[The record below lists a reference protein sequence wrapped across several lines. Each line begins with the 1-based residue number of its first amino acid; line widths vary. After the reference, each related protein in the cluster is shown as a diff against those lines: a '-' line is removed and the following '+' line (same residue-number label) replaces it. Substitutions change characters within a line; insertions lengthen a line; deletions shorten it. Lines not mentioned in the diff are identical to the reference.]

1 MTAEVANPWA
11 MDSLAAILNT
21 QAGLVS
27 MTQLWDVGMTRAQVR
42 ANLDAGRW
50 LKRSHLVIST
60 FTGELTREQMQWLGV
75 LHGGPGALIGGLSAL
90 EVHGLRSWERPVV
103 TVLVPN
109 YRRPK
114 PLPGLALYRCRPL
127 VLAAANRRLPLQRI
141 EPAALWFASTE
152 PRLRTAHGL
161 LAAVVQQRLST
172 PERLTDWTERMAPMK
187 GADEIRR
194 VLTEFAGGAQSMAEV
209 DVGKFCKEFGFVLP
223 TRQRN
228 ALRHLDS
235 VLDPNRHWQ
244 DQVEAAMTAYL
255 GVLAENPIML
265 RALFIDIL
273 GLGAQ
278 GLAARRRVNE
288 AIADFLLGVVNPA
301 RDNAV
306 MTSSMAMAVVG
317 GINELVLQLIEQDQV
332 HEIQSITHTTSALIR
347 AVVGTERPRG
357 SGGG

>member
-1 MTAEVANPWA
+1 MHEPETAPTPTAEGAHRRRLFEGMARAVAQQGWVDCTIA
-11 MDSLAAILNT
+11 DIVRE
-21 QAGLVS
+21 AGVSKRTFYEHFQTKNDCLV
-27 MTQLWDVGMTRAQVR
+27 
-42 ANLDAGRW
+42 
-50 LKRSHLVIST
+50 
-60 FTGELTREQMQWLGV
+60 
-75 LHGGPGALIGGLSAL
+75 
-90 EVHGLRSWERPVV
+90 
-103 TVLVPN
+103 
-109 YRRPK
+109 
-114 PLPGLALYRCRPL
+114 ALY
-127 VLAAANRRLPLQRI
+127 
-141 EPAALWFASTE
+141 ESAS
-152 PRLRTAHGL
+152 
-161 LAAVVQQRLST
+161 
-172 PERLTDWTERMAPMK
+172 
-187 GADEIRR
+187 
-194 VLTEFAGGAQSMAEV
+194 
-209 DVGKFCKEFGFVLP
+209 
-223 TRQRN
+223 RN

-301 RDNAV
+301 RDSAV

-317 GINELVLQLIEQDQV
+317 GINELVLQLIEQDQI

>member
-1 MTAEVANPWA
+1 MHEPETAPTPTAEGAHRRRLFEGMARAVAQQGWVDCTIA
-11 MDSLAAILNT
+11 DIVRE
-21 QAGLVS
+21 AGVSKRTFYEHFQTKNDCLV
-27 MTQLWDVGMTRAQVR
+27 
-42 ANLDAGRW
+42 
-50 LKRSHLVIST
+50 
-60 FTGELTREQMQWLGV
+60 
-75 LHGGPGALIGGLSAL
+75 
-90 EVHGLRSWERPVV
+90 
-103 TVLVPN
+103 
-109 YRRPK
+109 
-114 PLPGLALYRCRPL
+114 ALY
-127 VLAAANRRLPLQRI
+127 
-141 EPAALWFASTE
+141 ESAS
-152 PRLRTAHGL
+152 
-161 LAAVVQQRLST
+161 
-172 PERLTDWTERMAPMK
+172 
-187 GADEIRR
+187 
-194 VLTEFAGGAQSMAEV
+194 
-209 DVGKFCKEFGFVLP
+209 
-223 TRQRN
+223 RN

-317 GINELVLQLIEQDQV
+317 GINELVLQLIEQDQI

-347 AVVGTERPRG
+347 AVVGTERSKV

>member
-1 MTAEVANPWA
+1 MQELQTDTASVNEGTHRRRLFEGMARAVAQQGWVDCTIA
-11 MDSLAAILNT
+11 DIVRE
-21 QAGLVS
+21 AGVSKRTFYEHFQTKNDCLV
-27 MTQLWDVGMTRAQVR
+27 
-42 ANLDAGRW
+42 
-50 LKRSHLVIST
+50 
-60 FTGELTREQMQWLGV
+60 
-75 LHGGPGALIGGLSAL
+75 
-90 EVHGLRSWERPVV
+90 
-103 TVLVPN
+103 
-109 YRRPK
+109 
-114 PLPGLALYRCRPL
+114 ALY
-127 VLAAANRRLPLQRI
+127 
-141 EPAALWFASTE
+141 ESAS
-152 PRLRTAHGL
+152 
-161 LAAVVQQRLST
+161 
-172 PERLTDWTERMAPMK
+172 
-187 GADEIRR
+187 
-194 VLTEFAGGAQSMAEV
+194 
-209 DVGKFCKEFGFVLP
+209 
-223 TRQRN
+223 RN

-235 VLDPNRHWQ
+235 VLDPTRHWQ

-317 GINELVLQLIEQDQV
+317 GINELVLQLIEQDQI

-347 AVVGTERPRG
+347 AVVGTERPRV

>member
-1 MTAEVANPWA
+1 MQELQTDTASVNEGTHRRRLFEGMARA
-11 MDSLAAILNT
+11 LAQQGWVDCTIADIVRE
-21 QAGLVS
+21 AGVSKRTFYEHFQTKNDCLV
-27 MTQLWDVGMTRAQVR
+27 
-42 ANLDAGRW
+42 
-50 LKRSHLVIST
+50 
-60 FTGELTREQMQWLGV
+60 
-75 LHGGPGALIGGLSAL
+75 
-90 EVHGLRSWERPVV
+90 
-103 TVLVPN
+103 
-109 YRRPK
+109 
-114 PLPGLALYRCRPL
+114 ALY
-127 VLAAANRRLPLQRI
+127 
-141 EPAALWFASTE
+141 ESAS
-152 PRLRTAHGL
+152 
-161 LAAVVQQRLST
+161 
-172 PERLTDWTERMAPMK
+172 
-187 GADEIRR
+187 
-194 VLTEFAGGAQSMAEV
+194 
-209 DVGKFCKEFGFVLP
+209 
-223 TRQRN
+223 RN

-317 GINELVLQLIEQDQV
+317 GINELVLQLIEQDQI

>member
-1 MTAEVANPWA
+1 MQELQTDTASVNEGTHRRRLFEGMARA
-11 MDSLAAILNT
+11 LAQQGWVDCTIADIVRE
-21 QAGLVS
+21 AGVSKRTFYEHFQTKNDCLV
-27 MTQLWDVGMTRAQVR
+27 
-42 ANLDAGRW
+42 
-50 LKRSHLVIST
+50 
-60 FTGELTREQMQWLGV
+60 
-75 LHGGPGALIGGLSAL
+75 
-90 EVHGLRSWERPVV
+90 
-103 TVLVPN
+103 
-109 YRRPK
+109 
-114 PLPGLALYRCRPL
+114 ALY
-127 VLAAANRRLPLQRI
+127 
-141 EPAALWFASTE
+141 ESAS
-152 PRLRTAHGL
+152 
-161 LAAVVQQRLST
+161 
-172 PERLTDWTERMAPMK
+172 
-187 GADEIRR
+187 
-194 VLTEFAGGAQSMAEV
+194 
-209 DVGKFCKEFGFVLP
+209 
-223 TRQRN
+223 RN

-317 GINELVLQLIEQDQV
+317 GINELVLQLIEQDQI

-347 AVVGTERPRG
+347 AVVGTERSKV

>member
-1 MTAEVANPWA
+1 MHEPETAPTPTAEGAHRRRLFEGMARAVAQQGWVDCTIADIVREASVSKRTFYEHFQTKN
-11 MDSLAAILNT
+11 DC
-21 QAGLVS
+21 LV
-27 MTQLWDVGMTRAQVR
+27 
-42 ANLDAGRW
+42 
-50 LKRSHLVIST
+50 
-60 FTGELTREQMQWLGV
+60 
-75 LHGGPGALIGGLSAL
+75 
-90 EVHGLRSWERPVV
+90 
-103 TVLVPN
+103 
-109 YRRPK
+109 
-114 PLPGLALYRCRPL
+114 ALY
-127 VLAAANRRLPLQRI
+127 
-141 EPAALWFASTE
+141 ESAS
-152 PRLRTAHGL
+152 
-161 LAAVVQQRLST
+161 
-172 PERLTDWTERMAPMK
+172 
-187 GADEIRR
+187 
-194 VLTEFAGGAQSMAEV
+194 
-209 DVGKFCKEFGFVLP
+209 
-223 TRQRN
+223 RN

-301 RDNAV
+301 RDSAV

-317 GINELVLQLIEQDQV
+317 GINELVLQLIEQDQI

>member
-1 MTAEVANPWA
+1 MQELQTDTASVNEGTHRRRLFEGMARA
-11 MDSLAAILNT
+11 LAQQGWVDCTIADIVRE
-21 QAGLVS
+21 AGVSKRTFYEHFQTKNDCLV
-27 MTQLWDVGMTRAQVR
+27 
-42 ANLDAGRW
+42 
-50 LKRSHLVIST
+50 
-60 FTGELTREQMQWLGV
+60 
-75 LHGGPGALIGGLSAL
+75 
-90 EVHGLRSWERPVV
+90 
-103 TVLVPN
+103 
-109 YRRPK
+109 
-114 PLPGLALYRCRPL
+114 ALY
-127 VLAAANRRLPLQRI
+127 
-141 EPAALWFASTE
+141 ESAS
-152 PRLRTAHGL
+152 
-161 LAAVVQQRLST
+161 
-172 PERLTDWTERMAPMK
+172 
-187 GADEIRR
+187 
-194 VLTEFAGGAQSMAEV
+194 
-209 DVGKFCKEFGFVLP
+209 
-223 TRQRN
+223 RN

-301 RDNAV
+301 RDSAV

-317 GINELVLQLIEQDQV
+317 GINELVLQLIEQDQI

>member
-1 MTAEVANPWA
+1 MHEPETAPTPTAEGAHRRRLFEGMARAVAQQGWVDCTIA
-11 MDSLAAILNT
+11 DIVRE
-21 QAGLVS
+21 AGVSKRTFYEHFQTKNDCLV
-27 MTQLWDVGMTRAQVR
+27 
-42 ANLDAGRW
+42 
-50 LKRSHLVIST
+50 
-60 FTGELTREQMQWLGV
+60 
-75 LHGGPGALIGGLSAL
+75 
-90 EVHGLRSWERPVV
+90 
-103 TVLVPN
+103 
-109 YRRPK
+109 
-114 PLPGLALYRCRPL
+114 ALY
-127 VLAAANRRLPLQRI
+127 
-141 EPAALWFASTE
+141 ESAS
-152 PRLRTAHGL
+152 
-161 LAAVVQQRLST
+161 
-172 PERLTDWTERMAPMK
+172 
-187 GADEIRR
+187 
-194 VLTEFAGGAQSMAEV
+194 
-209 DVGKFCKEFGFVLP
+209 
-223 TRQRN
+223 RN

-301 RDNAV
+301 RDSAV

-317 GINELVLQLIEQDQV
+317 GINELVLQLIEQDQI

-347 AVVGTERPRG
+347 AVVGTERSKV